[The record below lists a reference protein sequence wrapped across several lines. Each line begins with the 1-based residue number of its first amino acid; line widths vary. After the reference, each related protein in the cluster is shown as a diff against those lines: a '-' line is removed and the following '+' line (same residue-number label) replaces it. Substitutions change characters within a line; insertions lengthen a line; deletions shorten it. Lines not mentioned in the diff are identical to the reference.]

1 MFQTEVVEKIKRHIL
16 CSITSRNHAIY
27 EIMWKN
33 IVEPG
38 RPQMAIW
45 RVRIA
50 CWITNSTNTRS

>member
-1 MFQTEVVEKIKRHIL
+1 MFKDLFFLSFENRG
-16 CSITSRNHAIY
+16 IY

-38 RPQMAIW
+38 RPHMAIW

-50 CWITNSTNTRS
+50 CWITKVKTHSQNV